1 MFNQK
6 KLKKP
11 SSGCSIQIK
20 PPVTMELKVRV
31 NFFGTK
37 MIAFSGAKS

>member
-1 MFNQK
+1 MFNKRNSKNHHQAA
-6 KLKKP
+6 P
-11 SSGCSIQIK
+11 YIK

-37 MIAFSGAKS
+37 TRVFSEAKS